1 MPTMA
6 TTVWDMALAMLDMV
20 DIPTEAMD
28 ADILARGLLM
38 LSPLLMLMPT
48 MDTTVLAMPD
58 MLDIPTDLP
67 MDTDTL
73 ARGLLMLS
81 PLLMLMPTTDITVL
95 DMVLAMPDM
104 LDIPTDLP
112 MVDTDTLA
120 RGLLMLSPLLM
131 LMPTM
136 DTTAMLLPTAMPDLM
151 LLTPMDTDLTD
162 ICGNST
168 KNLKTKNQHSS
179 SHITVK
185 KFEVPI

>member
-81 PLLMLMPTTDITVL
+81 LLRILRSWIWSWL
-95 DMVLAMPDM
+95 CRICW
-104 LDIPTDLP
+104 IPYRS
-112 MVDTDTLA
+112 A
-120 RGLLMLSPLLM
+120 YGGYRYIG
-131 LMPTM
+131 
-136 DTTAMLLPTAMPDLM
+136 
-151 LLTPMDTDLTD
+151 
-162 ICGNST
+162 
-168 KNLKTKNQHSS
+168 K
-179 SHITVK
+179 
-185 KFEVPI
+185 